1 MFFDCC
7 THKLATDAPRQGERL
22 RFCCHQR
29 HDTTAQL
36 EGPTLLELAQRKEK
50 RAFVLMGKCGKQSEM
65 ICGIAEKTKTL
76 DKAVICL

>member
-7 THKLATDAPRQGERL
+7 THKLATDAPRQGERP
-22 RFCCHQR
+22 RICCHQR
-29 HDTTAQL
+29 RDTTAQL

-65 ICGIAEKTKTL
+65 ICGIAEKLRTL